1 MKTIAKTLVAAC
13 ILMLA
18 LQVNAGKNGGNPT
31 AQNQIGYSVKI
42 NAPQWHIGGFNLVL
56 YVAVTDEHGKPIT
69 SVQRFVPGTSTY
81 MFYENGPYKGT
92 RVAVLVNDPIV
103 PTNIHFF
110 CAPDV
115 KTGGFQNGVT
125 YDFNLY
131 PGAAPIK

>member
-1 MKTIAKTLVAAC
+1 MKTIAKTLVAVC
-13 ILMLA
+13 ILMLS
-18 LQVNAGKNGGNPT
+18 LQVNAANSNGNPS
-31 AQNQIGYSVKI
+31 AQNQIAYSVKI

-56 YVAVTDEHGKPIT
+56 YVAVTDEHGKPIAPA
-69 SVQRFVPGTSTY
+69 QRAVPGKSTY

-115 KTGGFQNGVT
+115 MTGGFQNGVT

-131 PGAAPIK
+131 PGITPIK